1 MLALFLTTTTLMAG
15 KTLAEAKAKLKEHWW
30 KTLVKQWMVWI
41 PVMFLNIQFFKP
53 EMRLL
58 VANLVGLAW

>member
-1 MLALFLTTTTLMAG
+1 MAG

>member
-1 MLALFLTTTTLMAG
+1 MLALFLLSTTLMAG
-15 KTLAEAKAKLKEHWW
+15 KTIKDARQKLKESWFS
-30 KTLVKQWMVWI
+30 TLKKQWAVWV
-41 PVMFLNIQFFKP
+41 PVMFINMQFVKP